1 MESEILRAFLRKE
14 GLGVKPS
21 PSCPDET
28 ELAEYLEETLS
39 QDKHRIV
46 CEHIISCES
55 CFRKVAEAE
64 SAFFSFSEENAE
76 HPPVHIQ
83 RKAKMTAKRPG
94 KTTKMKNHFR
104 KNKFLYL
111 SIIFL
116 IFSFISKRYFA
127 QFLAIAIIS
136 GFKWVMDTG
145 GSKALIM
152 IYEAWKTS
160 HRNR

>member
-1 MESEILRAFLRKE
+1 MENGILKSVLGRGNFELR
-14 GLGVKPS
+14 PS

-39 QDKHRIV
+39 QDKRGII

-55 CFRKVAEAE
+55 CFRKTAGAER
-64 SAFFSFSEENAE
+64 AFSSFSEEKAGR
-76 HPPVHIQ
+76 PPGRIE
-83 RKAKMTAKRPG
+83 RKAKMIAKRSG
-94 KTTKMKNHFR
+94 KTNKMKNHFR

-127 QFLAIAIIS
+127 QCLAIAVIS

-145 GSKALIM
+145 GSRALIM